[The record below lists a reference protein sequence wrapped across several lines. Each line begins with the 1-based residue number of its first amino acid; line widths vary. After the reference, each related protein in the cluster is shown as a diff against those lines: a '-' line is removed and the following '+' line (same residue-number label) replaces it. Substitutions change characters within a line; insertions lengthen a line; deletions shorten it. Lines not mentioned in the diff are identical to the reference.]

1 VASLEDPKAQA
12 DPATAELAAWSLV
25 HGFST
30 LWLNGAV
37 TADTAAQHP
46 MAIVERMG
54 LMLFDG

>member
-1 VASLEDPKAQA
+1 MIARAKA
-12 DPATAELAAWSLV
+12 DPATAELAAWPLV

-30 LWLNGAV
+30 LWLNGAF
-37 TADTAAQHP
+37 TPDTATQTP